1 MPGPLHGIKVME
13 FTQIIAGPFGG
24 MMLADMGADVI
35 KVEPLE
41 GEPWRLA
48 IQFIPG
54 ESKTYMSL
62 NRGKRSLPLGPDQ
75 TGGGSDSPRDG
86 RGCGRGRHQRA
97 P

>member
-1 MPGPLHGIKVME
+1 MAGPLDGIKVLE

-35 KVEPLE
+35 KVEPVE
-41 GEPWRLA
+41 GEPWRVALE
-48 IQFIPG
+48 FMPG

-62 NRGKRSLPLGPDQ
+62 NRGKRSLPLDLSKPEA
-75 TGGGSDSPRDG
+75 G
-86 RGCGRGRHQRA
+86 RYCPQND